1 MTSLAMMLLVA
12 TVGLQQPAA
21 MAVDE
26 LTQVR
31 ELYALASYEEALVR
45 LDAVGSRVSPE
56 KAAQYRVLCLIGL
69 SRTVD
74 AERAI
79 ERMVLDF
86 PAYSIPESEVSP
98 RLVTMFRDA
107 RLRLLPA
114 TARSRYTEAKIFFDR
129 QHYPQAARA
138 FRDVQSLLSD
148 AEFVAQVEGLR
159 DLRILSDGFLALA
172 ETEGDKAARP
182 GQIASTSPAAVRP
195 AAAVPAAA
203 AAALAPAPAA
213 AATTAP
219 LAVAAPA
226 PEPPVSVP
234 SPPPASRTT
243 AGTSGEA
250 PGAPPTEG
258 PTYADGDP
266 LVVGPVDVSRRLPAW
281 NPPPAMSRMEF
292 SGLLEVVVDEAGHT
306 VATRLITS
314 VHPSYDESLLAA
326 AARWRFKPATR
337 EGAPVRYRKTFEIVL
352 GRR

>member
-1 MTSLAMMLLVA
+1 MTSLAMMLLVVA
-12 TVGLQQPAA
+12 TGLQQPAA
-21 MAVDE
+21 AMTVDE

-45 LDAVGSRVSPE
+45 LDAAGTRVAPE

-86 PAYSIPESEVSP
+86 PAYSIPENEVSP

-107 RLRLLPA
+107 RMRLLPA

-148 AEFVAQVEGLR
+148 PEFVAQVEGLR
-159 DLRILSDGFLALA
+159 DLKILSDGFLGLA
-172 ETEGDKAARP
+172 ETEGNRAAHP
-182 GQIASTSPAAVRP
+182 VQIASTSPATVRP
-195 AAAVPAAA
+195 AASAQMPAAVV
-203 AAALAPAPAA
+203 LPVSAPAA
-213 AATTAP
+213 AAVVPRAAP
-219 LAVAAPA
+219 VPVPAPAARVAAP
-226 PEPPVSVP
+226 PSVP
-234 SPPPASRTT
+234 VPVDAPAVS
-243 AGTSGEA
+243 EA
-250 PGAPPTEG
+250 PVAEG

-266 LVVGPVDVSRRLPAW
+266 LVVGPVDVSRRLPVW
-281 NPPPAMSRMEF
+281 NPPPAMARMEF
-292 SGLLEVVVDEAGHT
+292 RGLLEVVVNEQGET
-306 VATRLITS
+306 VATRLLTS
-314 VHPSYDESLLAA
+314 VHPSYDESLLAMA
-326 AARWRFKPATR
+326 TRWRFKPATR